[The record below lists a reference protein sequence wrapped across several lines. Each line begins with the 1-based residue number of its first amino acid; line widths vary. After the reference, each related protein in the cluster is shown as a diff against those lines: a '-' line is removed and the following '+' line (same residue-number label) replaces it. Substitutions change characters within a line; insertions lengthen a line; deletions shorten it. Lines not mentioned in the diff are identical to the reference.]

1 MREETP
7 LAPFLCCV
15 LCLGARVT
23 RAHVR
28 AHLVVD
34 LIYQYSLHPQI
45 RNVYFVLGSGRFL
58 LDPWSLLWC
67 TLRRP
72 FQPAENAP
80 DSTRQLSLRTMW
92 QRTQIELF

>member
-28 AHLVVD
+28 THLVVD
-34 LIYQYSLHPQI
+34 LIYQYSFHPQI
-45 RNVYFVLGSGRFL
+45 RNVYFLLALDGFFWTHGPFYGVLSAVRSS
-58 LDPWSLLWC
+58 PPK
-67 TLRRP
+67 TLP
-72 FQPAENAP
+72 TASAN
-80 DSTRQLSLRTMW
+80 
-92 QRTQIELF
+92 